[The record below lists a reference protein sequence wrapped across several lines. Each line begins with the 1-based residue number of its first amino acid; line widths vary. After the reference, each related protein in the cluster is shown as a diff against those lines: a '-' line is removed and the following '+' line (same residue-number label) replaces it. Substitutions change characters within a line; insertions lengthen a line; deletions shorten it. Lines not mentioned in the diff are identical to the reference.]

1 MLCVCTYF
9 VVSIFFFF
17 QKILFP
23 IKFGQKINI
32 LEKNVKFTGTFGTPL
47 IYYEVQARAP
57 KGAHLVKCF
66 FKWFFQNNVFSQ
78 ISPRIQSFLRSIVFH
93 NLKNL
98 TFSVWRIALVQKSN
112 FFFKSEFFFFHF
124 TGSFSFFY
132 QIVYHPF
139 LLSLLTIFFSTLFAR
154 TIARISCSLL
164 ARVFFKF
171 LQISSNFFK
180 FL

>member
-1 MLCVCTYF
+1 M
-9 VVSIFFFF
+9 
-17 QKILFP
+17 
-23 IKFGQKINI
+23 
-32 LEKNVKFTGTFGTPL
+32 
-47 IYYEVQARAP
+47 QARAP

-139 LLSLLTIFFSTLFAR
+139 LLSLLTIFLIRYSRVQLVAYHAR
-154 TIARISCSLL
+154 SSLACSSNFFKYLQISLN
-164 ARVFFKF
+164 FFKF
-171 LQISSNFFK
+171 LQISSNITGRIPWLLRSRVLQISLNFFK
-180 FL
+180 YL

>member
-1 MLCVCTYF
+1 M
-9 VVSIFFFF
+9 
-17 QKILFP
+17 
-23 IKFGQKINI
+23 
-32 LEKNVKFTGTFGTPL
+32 
-47 IYYEVQARAP
+47 QARAP

-98 TFSVWRIALVQKSN
+98 TFSVWTGVSGELLL
-112 FFFKSEFFFFHF
+112 FKSQIFSLKVNF
-124 TGSFSFFY
+124 FSFFQKRKVCFVHVKNCFLFESETFLILKKVKHCTVSFY
-132 QIVYHPF
+132 RQLFILLPNRLSPFFIVVTGH
-139 LLSLLTIFFSTLFAR
+139 FFSTLFAR

>member
-1 MLCVCTYF
+1 MCIGLC
-9 VVSIFFFF
+9 
-17 QKILFP
+17 P
-23 IKFGQKINI
+23 IYN
-32 LEKNVKFTGTFGTPL
+32 N
-47 IYYEVQARAP
+47 YEVQARAP

-139 LLSLLTIFFSTLFAR
+139 LLSLLAIFLVRYSR
-154 TIARISCSLL
+154 VQLL
-164 ARVFFKF
+164 AYHARSS
-171 LQISSNFFK
+171 LACSSNFFK
-180 FL
+180 YLQISLNFFKFL